1 METLF
6 WCAFAFVAYTYIGY
20 PLAIWLIAL
29 LVHERRTEPAQVTEW
44 PRICV
49 IVAAYNEEERVA
61 RKIRNLKSLD
71 YPRERMRIVFVSDGS
86 KDATAARVAAE
97 GGIELIAYDQRR
109 GKPHAL
115 NRAVEAAEG
124 ADILVFTDVRQEL
137 SREAL
142 RYLVARLVCAPQVGG
157 VSGEMVHMDPQT
169 HAAAYIGLYWRYE
182 TWIRKAESR
191 IGSTIGAT
199 GALYAMWRRDYAELP
214 EDTLLDDVVIPLGVV
229 RRGLRVVLEERAVIY
244 DELQKEA
251 AGERRR
257 KTRTLTG
264 NFQAFARAPWLFV
277 PWRNP
282 IFIQFLSHKLFRLF
296 VPYALVLMLAAS
308 LVAEGTLYRVM
319 AAGQILFY
327 LLPLPGL
334 LYPRWRNHRLIS
346 FIVVFLELNWA
357 ALVALGNFV
366 MRRTDARWEKT

>member
-1 METLF
+1 MEILF
-6 WCAFAFVAYTYIGY
+6 WCIFGFVAYTYLGY
-20 PLAIWLIAL
+20 PLAIWLAAS
-29 LVHERRTEPAQVTEW
+29 LVRERQIEPAQVTEW
-44 PRICV
+44 PRVCV

-86 KDATAARVAAE
+86 KDATGPRVAAE
-97 GGIELIAYDQRR
+97 GGVELIAYNQRR

-115 NRAVEAAEG
+115 NRAVETAEG

-142 RYLVARLVCAPQVGG
+142 RYLVTRLVCEPHVGA
-157 VSGEMVHMDPQT
+157 VSGEMVHTDPET

-191 IGSTIGAT
+191 IHSTIGAT
-199 GALYAMWRRDYAELP
+199 GALYAIRRRDFTVLP

-229 RRGLRVVLEERAVIY
+229 RRGLRVVLEDRAVIY

-257 KTRTLTG
+257 KIRTLTG
-264 NFQAFARAPWLFV
+264 NFQAFARASWLFV
-277 PWRNP
+277 PWQNP
-282 IFIQFLSHKLFRLF
+282 IFLQFVSHKLFRLF
-296 VPYALVLMLAAS
+296 VPYALVLILIAS
-308 LVAEGTLYRVM
+308 LVADGMLYRFM
-319 AAGQILFY
+319 AAGQVLFY

-334 LYPRWRNHRLIS
+334 LSARWRAHRLIS
-346 FIVVFLELNWA
+346 FATVFLELNWA
-357 ALVALGNFV
+357 AMVALANFV
-366 MRRTDARWEKT
+366 MGRTDPRWEKT